1 MNIEVSSDAVA
12 SVWEALCAAQGP
24 VVVEDV
30 SRQTGVSLSRVNAIL
45 GRLHMAGLV
54 DRHAEVPS
62 LASVQEVPSRA
73 RRARPEPVAPT
84 LLPGFS
90 ARRSLDSMAYAT
102 AVEIGIP
109 LFLLERTVSLSK
121 QARRHAFQ
129 LAETG
134 QVDAARKNQAVQR
147 QQQARATLRGRAA
160 SRAAATDL
168 AKLVQDVSRVTPIA
182 IPLDQEVRKLLP
194 AAVKSSSV
202 AIETPA
208 LARVR
213 EEVARQAAQ
222 ALEAL
227 VQALERPR

>member
-1 MNIEVSSDAVA
+1 MNIEVSSDAAA

-30 SRQTGVSLSRVNAIL
+30 SRLTGISLSRVSAIL
-45 GRLHMAGLV
+45 GRMHMAGLV

-73 RRARPEPVAPT
+73 RRARPEPAPA

-134 QVDAARKNQAVQR
+134 QVDAARKSQAVQR
-147 QQQARATLRGRAA
+147 QRQARATLRGRAA

-202 AIETPA
+202 AVETPA
-208 LARVR
+208 LVRVR